1 MLMDPRSTTQKL
13 NITKIAQQLNGNF
26 LRIGAKITVRIS
38 AASELVS
45 AILISLQPIC
55 WLVLTMLQTDPFV
68 LHIAANFD

>member
-45 AILISLQPIC
+45 AILISLQPFC
-55 WLVLTMLQTDPFV
+55 WLVLTMHQIDSFV
-68 LHIAANFD
+68 LHIAANLD